1 MSDTVL
7 SNILE
12 AVSKRNPGGL
22 DVCFW
27 LIDHLDELGALVDF
41 AMLKQMNVLGS
52 DLYMLFAYCCNRDI
66 AKVHESITKNTA
78 IEQLQLVP
86 GSSFHRLQQKES
98 E

>member
-12 AVSKRNPGGL
+12 AISKRNPGGL
-22 DVCFW
+22 GVCYR
-27 LIDHLDELGALVDF
+27 LIDHLDASEALVDF

-66 AKVHESITKNTA
+66 AKVHEAITKNTA
-78 IEQLQLVP
+78 IEQLQSTL
-86 GSSFHRLQQKES
+86 GSSFHRSQQEG